1 MKVISLSIAAIAF
14 VTLAACDPKPNVPE
28 LPQAPSA
35 PSGPATGAPTPPPP
49 ATAGKPDAPTKPE
62 DNSGGLPLAKLGEMC
77 GGFAGIQCQKGL
89 VCGNVM
95 PVADGS
101 GTCRKANP

>member
-1 MKVISLSIAAIAF
+1 MKVYSLSFAAIAF

-35 PSGPATGAPTPPPP
+35 PSAPATGTPTPQPP
-49 ATAGKPDAPTKPE
+49 ATAAKPETPPKPE
-62 DNSGGLPLAKLGEMC
+62 DNPGGPPLAKLGEMC

>member
-1 MKVISLSIAAIAF
+1 MKVISLSFAAIAF

-49 ATAGKPDAPTKPE
+49 ATAGKPETPPKPE
-62 DNSGGLPLAKLGEMC
+62 DNPGGPPLAKLGEMC

>member
-1 MKVISLSIAAIAF
+1 MKVISLSFAAIAF

-35 PSGPATGAPTPPPP
+35 PSAPATGTPTPQPP
-49 ATAGKPDAPTKPE
+49 ATAAKPETPPKPE
-62 DNSGGLPLAKLGEMC
+62 DNAGGPPLAKLGEMC